1 MIPNTLLIDKDGKSL
16 AGTVTESLGSVGS
29 GGKYTPTYGYVP
41 GEADKAVKADA
52 ALALKAAL
60 AGAEKMMGGATLQ
73 NIVDA
78 ILGDTKSNKP
88 YGSKRL
94 AKEIADNTYD
104 KYLQKDGT
112 LNSEGRRE
120 IMKANKLGAGQY
132 FTYEGKTYKGNTGG
146 ANDFLP
152 AILQKYDG
160 GKITGPGTGTSDS
173 IPAYLSNGEFVINAA
188 SAEKFGY
195 ANLERINKMAAG
207 GRATKYNIP
216 SYSMGGRINYED
228 GGAAFTR
235 SNINVTVNAAPGMD
249 ERALADMVINRISTA
264 SRNLNSKTGEGLRA

>member
-1 MIPNTLLIDKDGKSL
+1 MI
-16 AGTVTESLGSVGS
+16 
-29 GGKYTPTYGYVP
+29 
-41 GEADKAVKADA
+41 
-52 ALALKAAL
+52 
-60 AGAEKMMGGATLQ
+60 
-73 NIVDA
+73 
-78 ILGDTKSNKP
+78 
-88 YGSKRL
+88 
-94 AKEIADNTYD
+94 
-104 KYLQKDGT
+104 
-112 LNSEGRRE
+112 
-120 IMKANKLGAGQY
+120 
-132 FTYEGKTYKGNTGG
+132 
-146 ANDFLP
+146 P